1 MTPAIHPPGR
11 RGAWSPTTELRFRA
25 ARQWDSADGGNF
37 HGSLSRS
44 LRDGRCCPMRR
55 ALAGRRF
62 QQHRGPTLRR
72 PASARTA
79 PSTIRLDRGRPST
92 DRSFRPG
99 PRDTRAVRGCAFP
112 CTRRPRRHSPWRNA
126 CRHAKPQP
134 ASRRPAQ
141 SVPQRLLASEP
152 NGSPCARRT
161 SPFRK
166 IGFERFGYEVPFRPV
181 VVRRAPR
188 CNPYRLRQ
196 SPGAQT
202 KSDHACITGRRL
214 SSRSSRA

>member
-1 MTPAIHPPGR
+1 MIPAIHPPGR
-11 RGAWSPTTELRFRA
+11 RGAWSPTTELRLRA
-25 ARQWDSADGGNF
+25 ARQWDSADGGNS
-37 HGSLSRS
+37 HSSLSRPS
-44 LRDGRCCPMRR
+44 RDGRCGPMCL

-62 QQHRGPTLRR
+62 PQHRGPTLRR

-92 DRSFRPG
+92 DRS
-99 PRDTRAVRGCAFP
+99 
-112 CTRRPRRHSPWRNA
+112 

-141 SVPQRLLASEP
+141 SVPERLLASEP
-152 NGSPCARRT
+152 NASPCARRT
-161 SPFRK
+161 SPSRK